1 MDVFTLY
8 TIPPFLSSILFL
20 ILGGFIYLNNRKSN
34 VNITFALICF
44 VTFWWQF
51 SWFILFNIQNEVL
64 ANYLVKIGHIGIIF
78 IPIFCFHF
86 ILSFLREISKLD
98 RYLLYFSYLM
108 GLIFEVVLLTTN
120 YLIDGFYKYFW
131 GFYPKAGIVHPLY
144 LLLLTILVSRIFYLL
159 FSNLGKT
166 KKVSPVEY
174 FQTKY
179 ILFASIFYG
188 FASTDFIVNY
198 GVEFYPLGFLFILL
212 FLGITAYAIVK
223 HYLFGIKVILTEL
236 LVGLVALILLVQALT
251 AQTFWLKIFGSFL
264 FLLFLAIGYFLIK
277 SVLKEI
283 EYREELRVAKENIEK
298 AYEVEKKAHE
308 ELKKLD
314 KVKDQFTLITQHH
327 LRTPLSAMKGYLSMM
342 LEGTYGKISEKLEKP
357 LLNFKVSTERLI
369 KLVNE
374 FLDISQFQM
383 GKGVF
388 HLQDIQIEDLLSEII
403 QELKPEADKKGLY
416 LKLEEPKESL
426 PKIKAD
432 LGKLKAAIFNV
443 IDNGIKY
450 TPKGGVT
457 INLQI
462 LDSRFQI
469 QVKDTG
475 IGMEKEEIE
484 TLFIKFFERGEEAEK
499 VHATGRGIG
508 LFIADQIIKAHQ
520 GRVWAE
526 SEGKGKGSTFYIELP
541 IKYEEE
547 NLVN

>member
-277 SVLKEI
+277 SVLKI
-283 EYREELRVAKENIEK
+283 GR
-298 AYEVEKKAHE
+298 AH
-308 ELKKLD
+308 
-314 KVKDQFTLITQHH
+314 V
-327 LRTPLSAMKGYLSMM
+327 
-342 LEGTYGKISEKLEKP
+342 
-357 LLNFKVSTERLI
+357 
-369 KLVNE
+369 
-374 FLDISQFQM
+374 
-383 GKGVF
+383 
-388 HLQDIQIEDLLSEII
+388 
-403 QELKPEADKKGLY
+403 
-416 LKLEEPKESL
+416 
-426 PKIKAD
+426 
-432 LGKLKAAIFNV
+432 
-443 IDNGIKY
+443 
-450 TPKGGVT
+450 
-457 INLQI
+457 
-462 LDSRFQI
+462 
-469 QVKDTG
+469 
-475 IGMEKEEIE
+475 
-484 TLFIKFFERGEEAEK
+484 
-499 VHATGRGIG
+499 
-508 LFIADQIIKAHQ
+508 
-520 GRVWAE
+520 
-526 SEGKGKGSTFYIELP
+526 
-541 IKYEEE
+541 
-547 NLVN
+547 